1 MARSPLIAEVVADEA
16 VSGWL
21 RRRTSLGQWGK
32 PSEIAGAVVFLASPA
47 ASYITGHTLAV
58 DGGHLTHF

>member
-1 MARSPLIAEVVADEA
+1 MA

-21 RRRTSLGQWGK
+21 RRRTSLGRWGK
-32 PSEIAGAVVFLASPA
+32 PTEIAGAVVFLASPA

-58 DGGHLTHF
+58 DGGHLTHFQVTQRGPLDAWE